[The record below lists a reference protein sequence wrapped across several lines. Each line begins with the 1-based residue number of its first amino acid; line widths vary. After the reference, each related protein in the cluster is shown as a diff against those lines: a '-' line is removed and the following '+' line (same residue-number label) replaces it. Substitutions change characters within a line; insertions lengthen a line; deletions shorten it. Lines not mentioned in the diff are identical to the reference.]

1 MSSNRNNEVQTLA
14 GAKKVAVA
22 DIAFLGEKLT
32 IPVGMTLAQAIDLL
46 ERRQTY
52 EMEETELNAKFDVLP
67 FDGAHALNAVL
78 AAKYGWAQATATP
91 GFFGSRPPS
100 MISVEKAPGVFVEVP
115 WGRFNLPNVKGHIE
129 TSVGMKD
136 GRFQFAIEAT
146 VLRRDE
152 AAVRALFD
160 AIREYLKEGSL
171 YKGKAIKIRFRDD
184 NGKMLRMPE
193 PEFINTDKINP
204 DNLIYSADVMASVET
219 NLFTP
224 IRRVHDCLENGIS
237 VKRGVLLGGTY
248 GTGKTLAA
256 TVASKIA
263 VEAGVTYVYVPRAD
277 ELSDAIQFAKQ
288 YQSPACVIFCEDID
302 RAIAGE
308 RSVKMDDILN
318 ILDGIDTKGA
328 NIITVVT
335 TNDLD
340 SINPA
345 MLRPGRLDAVI
356 DVTPPDAE
364 AAQKLVRFY
373 GGEMVLAETNLSKAG
388 ELLAGHIPATIAE
401 VVKRAKLA
409 QMRLQ
414 PVGTPITHLSE
425 EALIEAST
433 TMNAQTELLRRRSET
448 KVEVPTVDS
457 VLREAIDASVK
468 TQLGG
473 VEKTL
478 QEMRERFGF

>member
-1 MSSNRNNEVQTLA
+1 MSRNQETQTLA
-14 GAKKVAVA
+14 SAKKVAVA
-22 DIAFLGEKLT
+22 DVQFLGEKLT
-32 IPVGMTLAQAIDLL
+32 IPVGMTLLQAIDLL

-67 FDGAHALNAVL
+67 FDGAHALNVVL

-91 GFFGSRPPS
+91 GFFGNTPPR
-100 MISVEKAPGVFVEVP
+100 MMTVEKAPGVFVEVP
-115 WGRFNLPNVKGHIE
+115 WGRFNLPNVKGYIE
-129 TSVGMKD
+129 TSVAVKD
-136 GRFQFAIEAT
+136 GRYQFAIEAT

-160 AIREYLKEGSL
+160 AIREYLKDGSI
-171 YKGKAIKIRFRDD
+171 YKGKAIKIRFRNDS
-184 NGKMLRMPE
+184 GKMLPMPE
-193 PEFINTDKINP
+193 PEFINTDKIDP
-204 DNLIYSADVMASVET
+204 ASLIYSADVMASVET

-224 IRRVHDCLENGIS
+224 IRRVHDCLANGIS

-248 GTGKTLAA
+248 GTGKTMAA
-256 TVASKIA
+256 TVASKVA

-356 DVTPPDAE
+356 DVTPPDA
-364 AAQKLVRFY
+364 AAAEKLVRFY
-373 GGEMVLAETNLSKAG
+373 GGELVLPETDLTKAG
-388 ELLAGHIPATIAE
+388 ELLNGLIPATIAE

-414 PVGTPITHLSE
+414 PAGTPIVHLSQ

-448 KVEVPTVDS
+448 KVFVPTVDS

-468 TQLGG
+468 GQLAE
-473 VEKTL
+473 VHKNFKD
-478 QEMRERFGF
+478 MRDRFSF